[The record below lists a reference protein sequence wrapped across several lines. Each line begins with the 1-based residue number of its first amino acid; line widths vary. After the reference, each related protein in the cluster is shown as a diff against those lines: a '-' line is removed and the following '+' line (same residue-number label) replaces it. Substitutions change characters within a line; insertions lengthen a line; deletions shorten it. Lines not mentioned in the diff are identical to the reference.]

1 VGKLERQGCYR
12 ASSIHH
18 LTFLQELRRL
28 GEFSVDTDIDA
39 HSYAELVSET
49 AAIVLAREIL

>member
-1 VGKLERQGCYR
+1 
-12 ASSIHH
+12 

-39 HSYAELVSET
+39 HLYAELVSET